1 MLPYIF
7 LPPTDWLAYKRLA
20 LFLHNFLFV
29 FVIFYSCEFRVEMM
43 PLNENDNESVYVN
56 EKSVLQ
62 VEKQQRNIILQYNA
76 LTEKIL
82 RYICMYG
89 YV

>member
-1 MLPYIF
+1 
-7 LPPTDWLAYKRLA
+7 
-20 LFLHNFLFV
+20 
-29 FVIFYSCEFRVEMM
+29 M

-62 VEKQQRNIILQYNA
+62 VEKQQRNTIIQYNA